1 MYTTTDTFSGEIS
14 IQNLVASKVWF
25 LEKTKKVLVE
35 INGNGQGNDNG
46 ANLSY

>member
-1 MYTTTDTFSGEIS
+1 
-14 IQNLVASKVWF
+14 VASEVWF

>member
-1 MYTTTDTFSGEIS
+1 
-14 IQNLVASKVWF
+14 